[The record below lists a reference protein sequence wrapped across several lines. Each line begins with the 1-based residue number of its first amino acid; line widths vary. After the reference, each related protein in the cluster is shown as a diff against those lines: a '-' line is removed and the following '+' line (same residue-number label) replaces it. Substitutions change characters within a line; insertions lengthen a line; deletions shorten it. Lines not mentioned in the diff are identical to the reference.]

1 MRKVLALTIIFTVI
15 FIQLVFASEVQIK
28 RTQTVYSVLD
38 WNGKVIDT
46 SIVNWIRANG
56 KGKFTIEDNPE
67 LENLTILDPELRPEV
82 ENKKVL
88 WNIESEGVK
97 DIFYTGSTTKSL
109 PIKTS
114 IFLKLNGQD
123 ATPEQ
128 MLGKSG
134 NVDLSFEFENLMS
147 SDESLSWVVGN
158 TTKYEKKTIYQPM
171 TIIVQ
176 ADFPVESFDE
186 LKSEKAFSMTVGSH
200 KKLMWTLF
208 PKPKEKIS
216 IYFSSNKITIPSVQ
230 ISIQPTVP
238 DIPLPEIDDNMLEL
252 MGLFSGDDEI
262 FDLLEQGMPVDSKK
276 ALDQITKT
284 KSLMDASKILI
295 EESKKQLN
303 DFTTSFANLENGL
316 REMQSGSSQLVEL
329 TKGHKKLLETMKTN
343 FDQNQNG
350 FDEAIKGVQDAYN
363 STGKVSRDLFSIRSQ
378 LEEIRDGINSLKPF
392 IVDKDAQDKAN
403 ALESTTN
410 NAISKI
416 DSIKTDEDK
425 AILILKTLI
434 NGGVLNGKTVPALST
449 MPENLALL
457 GQVLNALIGGGEV
470 MGQQLL
476 GLNTTIDGL
485 TGISEGLKTII
496 EGSQVNGVKTPPLS
510 SIPDLISE
518 SSSKM
523 DVLVEGG
530 MVNGIKV
537 PSQKE
542 TLQMIDDFKKMLE
555 DFAPMQDKLAQ
566 MSEKLNKIIQNAGSR
581 QNLVKSMQDTQ
592 ELLFSGT
599 AEMDKMKQKEAEYR
613 SFIGNTPNAAN
624 SLLFVIKMKEIN
636 IEDSKKKTISIDMPK
651 SDVLYSD
658 INKYKYYI
666 LYSAILLIIAS
677 FIVNWLLIRRKR
689 DNN

>member
-1 MRKVLALTIIFTVI
+1 MRKTLVLIIIALIVFAPC
-15 FIQLVFASEVQIK
+15 VFASDMQVN

-46 SIVNWIRANG
+46 SIVNWIRVEG
-56 KGKFTIEDNPE
+56 KGKFTIEDYPE
-67 LENLTILDPELRPEV
+67 LENLTTLDPELRPEV
-82 ENKKVL
+82 ENKKIL

-97 DIFYTGSTTKSL
+97 DIFYTGNTIKSL

-114 IFLKLNGQD
+114 ISVKLNGQD
-123 ATPEQ
+123 TAPEQ
-128 MLGKSG
+128 ILGKSG
-134 NVDLSFEFENLMS
+134 NIDLVIEFENLIS
-147 SDESLSWVVGN
+147 SDETLSWVVGN

-186 LKSEKAFSMTVGSH
+186 LQSEKAFSMTVGSH

-216 IYFSSNKITIPSVQ
+216 MSYSSKKITTPSVQ

-238 DIPLPEIDDNMLEL
+238 DIPLPEIDQSMLEL

-262 FDLLEQGMPVDSKK
+262 LDLLEQEMPVDSKK
-276 ALDQITKT
+276 ALEQITKT

-295 EESKKQLN
+295 EDSKKQLN

-316 REMQSGSSQLVEL
+316 KEMQSGSSQLIEL
-329 TKGHKKLLETMKTN
+329 TKGHKQLLETMKAN

-363 STGKVSRDLFSIRSQ
+363 STGKVSRDLFSLKSQ

-392 IVDKDAQDKAN
+392 IGDKDAQDKAN
-403 ALESTTN
+403 ALQSTAN

-416 DSIKTDEDK
+416 DSIKIDQDK
-425 AILILKTLI
+425 GILILKTLI
-434 NGGVLNGKTVPALST
+434 NGGVLNGKTVPALSAL
-449 MPENLALL
+449 PENLTLL

-470 MGQQLL
+470 MGQQLP
-476 GLNTTIDGL
+476 GLNTTLDGL
-485 TGISEGLKTII
+485 TGLSVGLKTII
-496 EGSQVNGVKTPPLS
+496 EGGQMNGVKTPPLS
-510 SIPDLISE
+510 SIPDMISE

-530 MVNGIKV
+530 TVNGINV
-537 PSQKE
+537 PPQKE

-555 DFAPMQDKLAQ
+555 DFAPMQDKLTQ
-566 MSEKLNKIIQNAGSR
+566 MSERLDKIIQNAGSR

-599 AEMDKMKQKEAEYR
+599 AELDKMKQKEAEYK
-613 SFIGNTPNAAN
+613 SFIGNTPYAVN

-636 IEDSKKKTISIDMPK
+636 IKDDKENVKPVNGSKNDNP
-651 SDVLYSD
+651 YSG

-666 LYSAILLIIAS
+666 LYSAIILIITS
-677 FIVNWLLIRRKR
+677 FIINWLVLRRKKS
-689 DNN
+689 